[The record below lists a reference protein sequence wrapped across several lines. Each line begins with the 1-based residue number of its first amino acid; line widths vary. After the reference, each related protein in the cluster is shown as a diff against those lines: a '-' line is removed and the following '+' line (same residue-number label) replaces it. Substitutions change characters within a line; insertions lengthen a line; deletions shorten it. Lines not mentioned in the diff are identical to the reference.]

1 MILNTSMAGNAVS
14 SIDDGV
20 VVASVFHVEDRRVH
34 GPDADDLTVLIDAL
48 EAWRNGKHE
57 GPVDLE
63 VDDEERRILS
73 ASLPWLTMEVGAQH
87 VAHRFEC
94 GAAVLDR
101 DASIDL
107 AAVSVAAE
115 LRIAVEAT
123 AHDAITTAW
132 STEMAAS
139 NVSQGA
145 YVSGQVHDLGLG
157 ARLGMQ
163 AQAGPVWP
171 PRGALADGGLPEQ
184 GACLSMTARVV
195 SWTRLIAAG
204 CPSEFAIRAPS
215 LGGLTS
221 MILSFE
227 EGPSGV
233 FLYADGH
240 EHDVSIDDVVHL
252 VVRRVYAQDGVLRY
266 GRKAIRA

>member
-48 EAWRNGKHE
+48 EAWRHGKNE

-63 VDDEERRILS
+63 VDEEERRILA

-94 GAAVLDR
+94 GAAVLNR

-115 LRIAVEAT
+115 IRIAVEAAT
-123 AHDAITTAW
+123 HDAITTAW

-171 PRGALADGGLPEQ
+171 PRGALADGSLPEQ
-184 GACLSMTARVV
+184 GACLPMTARVV
-195 SWTRLIAAG
+195 TWTRLIAAG

-240 EHDVSIDDVVHL
+240 ENDVSIDDVVHL

-266 GRKAIRA
+266 GRKGIRA

>member
-1 MILNTSMAGNAVS
+1 MILDASVAGNAAG

-20 VVASVFHVEDRRVH
+20 VVASVFHVGDRRVH
-34 GPDADDLTVLIDAL
+34 GPDADDLTMLIDAL
-48 EAWRNGKHE
+48 EAWRQRGHE

-63 VDDEERRILS
+63 LSEDERPIVA
-73 ASLPWLTMEVGAQH
+73 ASLPWLIVDGGAKH
-87 VAHRFEC
+87 VAHRFHC
-94 GAAVLDR
+94 GAAVLVRGSSLDE
-101 DASIDL
+101 
-107 AAVSVAAE
+107 AAVAVDVG
-115 LRIAVEAT
+115 LRIVIEAD

-145 YVSGQVHDLGLG
+145 YVSGQVHDLGLE

-171 PRGALADGGLPEQ
+171 PRGALADGGLPEH

-204 CPSEFAIRAPS
+204 CPSEFAIRAPA

-233 FLYADGH
+233 FLHADGH
-240 EHDVSIDDVVHL
+240 DNDVNIGDDVQL

>member
-87 VAHRFEC
+87 DAHRFQC

-115 LRIAVEAT
+115 LRIAVEAS
-123 AHDAITTAW
+123 AHDAITTPW
-132 STEMAAS
+132 STESICLTHTMATS
-139 NVSQGA
+139 
-145 YVSGQVHDLGLG
+145 HTC
-157 ARLGMQ
+157 
-163 AQAGPVWP
+163 
-171 PRGALADGGLPEQ
+171 RG
-184 GACLSMTARVV
+184 S
-195 SWTRLIAAG
+195 
-204 CPSEFAIRAPS
+204 
-215 LGGLTS
+215 
-221 MILSFE
+221 
-227 EGPSGV
+227 
-233 FLYADGH
+233 H
-240 EHDVSIDDVVHL
+240 ES
-252 VVRRVYAQDGVLRY
+252 
-266 GRKAIRA
+266 

>member
-1 MILNTSMAGNAVS
+1 MILNTSMAGNAVC

-20 VVASVFHVEDRRVH
+20 VVASMFHVRGRRVH
-34 GPDADDLTVLIDAL
+34 GPDADDLTMLIDAL
-48 EAWRNGKHE
+48 EAWRNSGHD
-57 GPVDLE
+57 GSVDLE
-63 VDDEERRILS
+63 LSEEERPIVA

-87 VAHRFEC
+87 VAHRFQC
-94 GAAVLDR
+94 GAAVLAR
-101 DASIDL
+101 DASIDD
-107 AAVSVAAE
+107 AAVSVAAD
-115 LRIAVEAT
+115 LRIAVEAE
-123 AHDAITTAW
+123 AHDAILTAW

-145 YVSGQVHDLGLG
+145 YVSGQVHDLGME

-163 AQAGPVWP
+163 AQTGPVWP
-171 PRGALADGGLPEQ
+171 PRGSLADGGLPEQ
-184 GACLSMTARVV
+184 GACLPMSARVV

-221 MILSFE
+221 MIVSFA

-233 FLYADGH
+233 FLHVDGH
-240 EHDVSIDDVVHL
+240 DNDVSINDAVQL